1 MLHAAVPLARLT
13 ASFTLAER
21 EAGGSGPISH
31 SQLMESEPGVGVS
44 HPACSSWTTCGSG
57 PHGVLVQGMS
67 GCMLSQGGD
76 SWAPAL
82 QEMGVGLLHI
92 KNLLRKLSG
101 MIPMFLPQWQ
111 FPWRM
116 EWVQPQDPQRN
127 SLAPHPLP
135 AFRRLV
141 RVLPRVKGGLQ
152 PQLPCLGVARKRR
165 RRPSGC
171 STVLCARWQ

>member
-1 MLHAAVPLARLT
+1 MSVSVSPRLASPHFGPFLEFFGMPPQGLGRPLRGGWPGRKPRLAGRPWRGDSLLHAAVPLARLT

-57 PHGVLVQGMS
+57 PHVALVQGMS
-67 GCMLSQGGD
+67 VCMLSQGGD

-101 MIPMFLPQWQ
+101 MIPMFLPQ
-111 FPWRM
+111 
-116 EWVQPQDPQRN
+116 
-127 SLAPHPLP
+127 
-135 AFRRLV
+135 
-141 RVLPRVKGGLQ
+141 
-152 PQLPCLGVARKRR
+152 
-165 RRPSGC
+165 
-171 STVLCARWQ
+171 